1 MRHRCEPRCPLKIRR
16 GASSAALPRG
26 ASIAII
32 DTTNKNAPSKSGR
45 F

>member
-1 MRHRCEPRCPLKIRR
+1 MRDPLRHRCEPRCTLKIGR
-16 GASSAALPRG
+16 GVSMV
-26 ASIAII
+26 I